1 MTTRQPKTLFIQ
13 TFYPEFLSGLYAD
26 DATLHN
32 LPFDEQRQRL
42 LATAFGAGDA
52 YSNGLRALECEA
64 TDVIC
69 NADLLQARWA
79 AEHGVQLAGNIH
91 DRRRQV
97 VAAQIAAYRPEVLY
111 VFEWSPLGDTFLA
124 EMKPQVRLLVGQIA
138 SPLPASRTFAAY
150 DLMIS
155 SWPPLVEHFRSEGLA
170 AESLR
175 LGFDAR
181 VLNRLEPQDPE
192 YNVTF
197 VGGFAPS
204 HTDRIKWLE
213 RLLAEV
219 EIEVFGYGVEN
230 TPARS
235 PIREHHRGEVWGW
248 KMYQTLQRSRI
259 TLNRHAGIDIRGKV
273 DTRFANN
280 MRLYEATGAGTCLI
294 SEDRDNLADL
304 FEVGREVVVYRD
316 ENDCVAKIRHYLHHE
331 NERIRIAQSGQQ
343 RTLRDHTYTDRM
355 GELREILTGRL

>member
-1 MTTRQPKTLFIQ
+1 MTTGQPKTLFIQ
-13 TFYPEFLSGLYAD
+13 TFYPEFLSGLYARD
-26 DATLHN
+26 TKLRD
-32 LPFDEQRQRL
+32 LPFDEQQQRL

-79 AEHGVQLAGNIH
+79 QEHGVQLAGNIH

-97 VAAQIAAYRPEVLY
+97 VAAQIANYRPEVLY
-111 VFEWSPLGDTFLA
+111 VFEWCPLGDAFLA
-124 EMKPQVRLLVGQIA
+124 EMKPKVRLLVGQIA
-138 SPLPASRTFAAY
+138 SPLPGSRTFAAY

-155 SWPPLVEHFRSEGLA
+155 SWPPLVEYFRTQGLA

-181 VLNRLEPQDPE
+181 VLDRLEPQDSE
-192 YNVTF
+192 FEVTF

-219 EIEVFGYGVEN
+219 EIDVFGYGVEN
-230 TPARS
+230 TPAES
-235 PIREHHRGEVWGW
+235 LIRKHHRGELWGW
-248 KMYQTLQRSRI
+248 KMYETLQRSRI
-259 TLNRHAGIDIRGKV
+259 TLNRHAGIDIRGRV
-273 DTRFANN
+273 DPRFANN
-280 MRLYEATGAGTCLI
+280 MRLYEATGVGTCLI
-294 SEDRDNLADL
+294 TEERKTLADM
-304 FEVGREVVVYRD
+304 FEVGQEVVAYRD
-316 ENDCVAKIRHYLHHE
+316 ENDCVAKIRYYLDHE
-331 NERIRIAQSGQQ
+331 DERVRIAQSGQR

-355 GELREILTGRL
+355 RELREILTRHL